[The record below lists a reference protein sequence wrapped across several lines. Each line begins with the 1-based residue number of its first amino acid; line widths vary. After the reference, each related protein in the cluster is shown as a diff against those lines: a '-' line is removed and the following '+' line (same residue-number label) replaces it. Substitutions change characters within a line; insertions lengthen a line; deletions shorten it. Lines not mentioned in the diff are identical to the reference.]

1 MKIHNHFINCVLV
14 TVFVSFSTLAV
25 MAEDTAPE
33 ALVLQKIMAD
43 LGEAMQAVT
52 DGISREDW
60 PFVETSA
67 ASIAVHP
74 TPPMSEKVQ
83 ILAYMGSN
91 MSQFKAHDNKTHLAA
106 VKLGKRAGEEDGVQV
121 ITAFAEL
128 QQTCLSCHQRFRK
141 SLKNHFYGSPK

>member
-1 MKIHNHFINCVLV
+1 MKIRNHFINCVLAAV
-14 TVFVSFSTLAV
+14 LVSLSTVSA
-25 MAEDTAPE
+25 MAEDAAPE

-60 PFVETSA
+60 PLVETSA

-74 TPPMSEKVQ
+74 TPPMSEKAR
-83 ILAYMGSN
+83 ILAYMGTN

-106 VKLGKRAGEEDGVQV
+106 VELGKRAKEKDGVQV

-128 QQTCLSCHQRFRK
+128 QQTCLSCHQRFRE
-141 SLKNHFYGSPK
+141 SLKDHFYDSQK